1 MKQDPSTATALWV
14 TAGVVSLAAIPLLV
28 WLSPAP
34 PDNDSG
40 LTPCCGVPDIEIT
53 AEKIDED
60 VTLVMMGEKVIVMQR
75 GKSVKTETRT
85 KNPETQQ
92 PSKPAPMK
100 WTLKYSCA
108 DVKYYQQH
116 FTPKQ
121 LDLMRKAAGIA
132 PPTAVQMQQ
141 IRACVAGKVT

>member
-1 MKQDPSTATALWV
+1 MKQDPSTTTVLLWV
-14 TAGVVSLAAIPLLV
+14 TAGIAALVAIPLLV
-28 WLSPAP
+28 WFTPAP
-34 PDNDSG
+34 PDDDSG
-40 LTPCCGVPDIEIT
+40 LTRCCGVPDIT

-60 VTLVMMGEKVIVMQR
+60 VTLVMVGEKVIVMQR

-85 KNPETQQ
+85 KNPETPQ

-121 LDLMRKAAGIA
+121 LEAMRKAAGIA